1 MKFLLPKEIKK
12 EVEDPSITIFIIYF
26 FSLHIIPCSICF
38 SAYSEKRP
46 LIHCQYEYCGAPINE
61 PEMIDNLYCSL
72 VCKKLDTKLRI
83 ATEKT
88 VTIAQPPEEPQK
100 KPVIDRKM
108 LLAKL
113 KSRIN
118 KRKQS
123 LPSFQQENEGQQAD
137 LKKNDKLD
145 NETCQMPPPIPIT
158 VHSQKPQNKRKS
170 SRSNESTSIVRIITF
185 IYS

>member
-1 MKFLLPKEIKK
+1 MLKFGFL
-12 EVEDPSITIFIIYF
+12 DF
-26 FSLHIIPCSICF
+26 
-38 SAYSEKRP
+38 SEKRP
-46 LIHCQYEYCGAPINE
+46 FVNCQYEYCGTLINE

-72 VCKKLDTKLRI
+72 VCKKLDTKLRL

-88 VTIAQPPEEPQK
+88 VTIPQPPEEPQK
-100 KPVIDRKM
+100 KPVIDRKL

-123 LPSFQQENEGQQAD
+123 LPSFQKENEAQPAD
-137 LKKNDKLD
+137 LKKDDKLD

-158 VHSQKPQNKRKS
+158 VKHSFEKPQNKRKCS
-170 SRSNESTSIVRIITF
+170 KSNESTSVVRIIMLNY
-185 IYS
+185 I